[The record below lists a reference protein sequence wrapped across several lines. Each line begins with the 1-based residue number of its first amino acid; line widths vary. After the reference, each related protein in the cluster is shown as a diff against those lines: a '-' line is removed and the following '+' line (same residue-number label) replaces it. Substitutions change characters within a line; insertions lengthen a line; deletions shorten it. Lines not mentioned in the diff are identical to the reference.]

1 MGHSVNGKR
10 RACNLHF
17 QGFLETRSSHLRWR
31 ASRRDEHAGRVR
43 LLRRGQPECCRCRQ
57 RDCGCGRFL
66 CDRTCWPQDHGQRTW
81 RAQGPGEYEPQ
92 GPAACTAQ
100 SQGGGRVQGR
110 PIATQ
115 AVYCA
120 DRPRRGRRRH
130 DRRRAH
136 AWRRGHRLVRKRTT
150 RCGRRRR
157 RRRRAV
163 RQPLGRP
170 RARRLPA
177 RARVLLRA
185 QVRRGQGARLL

>member
-1 MGHSVNGKR
+1 MTGKR
-10 RACNLHF
+10 RACNFTTRHPSI
-17 QGFLETRSSHLRWR
+17 RSSHLRWR

-43 LLRRGQPECCRCRQ
+43 LLRRGEPECCRCRQ

-92 GPAACTAQ
+92 GPAACAAQ
-100 SQGGGRVQGR
+100 SQAGGRVQGR

-136 AWRRGHRLVRKRTT
+136 SWRRGHRLVGKRTT
-150 RCGRRRR
+150 CCGRRRR
-157 RRRRAV
+157 RRRRTV